1 MTEMTLTPTETAE
14 APVAPAA
21 EKPAAE
27 RRQPRRRGPQPG
39 HADATKIAAPVL
51 EMLFQLYPQ
60 LFGAEFLPLKLGIYQ
75 ELLAA
80 HPDLLQR
87 DTLKVA
93 LGLHARSS
101 RYLQAVAARKPRHDL
116 QGQAVEDV
124 APEHVYQAILELF
137 RRRQA
142 RTKDDLRPL
151 LRQQLIEAFE
161 ASGLSRQDY
170 LLRVQNQEGLAHP
183 ALDDALAEYDQKRA
197 RHEALRSAFKSS
209 GKTLEEFAD
218 MYGMDPAEVAAAVA

>member
-1 MTEMTLTPTETAE
+1 MDMTLTPTETPE
-14 APVAPAA
+14 APVVAAAAQPAA
-21 EKPAAE
+21 Q
-27 RRQPRRRGPQPG
+27 RRQPRRKGPQPG
-39 HADATKIAAPVL
+39 QADATKVAAPVL

-116 QGQAVEDV
+116 QGQVVEDV

-142 RTKDDLRPL
+142 RTRDDLRPL

-183 ALDDALAEYDQKRA
+183 ALDDALAEYDQQRA
-197 RHEALRSAFKSS
+197 RHEALRSAFKTS